1 MCSFVENLGRIFKND
16 EQQESLPLCY

>member
-1 MCSFVENLGRIFKND
+1 MCLFVENLGRIFKND